1 MNIVEEYFSKKI
13 NQHLMFTLD
22 LLHFWTSSCMC
33 FSYFEYHELPIIYN
47 SDNTITFHRYFLLFL
62 TKVSF
67 QHVRKFIISCL
78 SIIELNYKI
87 LLQRYNVS
95 EYLKVVERE
104 GIVFFEHMAT
114 KWLLYAK
121 KEKTV

>member
-1 MNIVEEYFSKKI
+1 
-13 NQHLMFTLD
+13 
-22 LLHFWTSSCMC
+22 
-33 FSYFEYHELPIIYN
+33 
-47 SDNTITFHRYFLLFL
+47 
-62 TKVSF
+62 
-67 QHVRKFIISCL
+67 L

-121 KEKTV
+121 KEKAVQKRTSMFIL

>member
-1 MNIVEEYFSKKI
+1 
-13 NQHLMFTLD
+13 
-22 LLHFWTSSCMC
+22 
-33 FSYFEYHELPIIYN
+33 
-47 SDNTITFHRYFLLFL
+47 
-62 TKVSF
+62 
-67 QHVRKFIISCL
+67 L

-121 KEKTV
+121 KEKAV